1 MKRARVLVLTAL
13 LVGACSGRNSEQAF
27 FDEVASLSKEEV
39 YAQAEAY
46 AEKEKWEDARKYF
59 SFLADSFPNDPL
71 GRKASLR
78 VADTFFVRSDPESL
92 TEAQLRYRDFANRF
106 PSDPNRA
113 YALLML
119 GKCHFKQGRG
129 SGRDLTPV
137 REARAA
143 FEQVVELFPDSPHA
157 AEARELLA
165 SCLEDLARHE
175 LEVARYYLRNGR
187 PEGARLR
194 LEYLMANYP
203 NSEAAREGRPWLDLV
218 SGVPPAGEPAA
229 TPTGR

>member
-1 MKRARVLVLTAL
+1 MRPISVVLLATA
-13 LVGACSGRNSEQAF
+13 LVGACSGRNSEQQF
-27 FDEVASLSKEEV
+27 FDEVANLSKEEV
-39 YAQAEAY
+39 FARAETF

-78 VADTFFVRSDPESL
+78 VADSFFVRGDIESL
-92 TEAQLRYRDFANRF
+92 TEAQLRYRDFSNRF

-119 GKCHFKQGRG
+119 GKCHSEQGRG
-129 SGRDLTPV
+129 PGRDLTPV

-143 FEQVVELFPDSPHA
+143 FEQLIELFPDSPHA
-157 AEARELLA
+157 AEAREQLA
-165 SCLEDLARHE
+165 KCLEDLARHE
-175 LEVARYYLRNGR
+175 LEVARYYVRNGR

-194 LEYLMANYP
+194 LEFLMANYP
-203 NSEAAREGRPWLDLV
+203 NTEAAREGVPMLEMV
-218 SGVPPAGEPAA
+218 SGVSPEGAPSK
-229 TPTGR
+229 R

>member
-1 MKRARVLVLTAL
+1 MRRARVLVLAAL
-13 LVGACSGRNSEQAF
+13 LFGACSGRNSEQAF
-27 FDEVASLSKEEV
+27 FDEVASLSKEEI
-39 YAQAEAY
+39 YARAEAY
-46 AEKEKWEDARKYF
+46 AEKKKWEDARKYF

-78 VADTFFVRSDPESL
+78 VADSFFVRSDIESL

-119 GKCHFKQGRG
+119 GKCHYQQSRG
-129 SGRDLTPV
+129 PGRDLTSA
-137 REARAA
+137 REARGA
-143 FEQVVELFPDSPHA
+143 FEQMIELFPDSPHT

-165 SCLEDLARHE
+165 QCLEDLARHE

-194 LEYLMANYP
+194 LEFLMASYP
-203 NSEAAREGRPWLDLV
+203 NTEAAREGVPMLALV
-218 SGVPPAGEPAA
+218 SGESSEGEASK
-229 TPTGR
+229 R

>member
-1 MKRARVLVLTAL
+1 MRQAWVPVLTVL

-27 FDEVASLSKEEV
+27 FDEVASLSKDEV

-106 PSDPNRA
+106 PSDQNRA

-119 GKCHFKQGRG
+119 GKCHYKQGRG
-129 SGRDLTPV
+129 PGRDLSPV

-165 SCLEDLARHE
+165 ACLEDLAGHE

-194 LEYLMANYP
+194 LEHLMANFP
-203 NSEAAREGRPWLDLV
+203 NTEAAREGAPMLAQV
-218 SGVPPAGEPAA
+218 SGAPPAEAPSK
-229 TPTGR
+229 R

>member
-1 MKRARVLVLTAL
+1 MRRAWVLVAAAVLF
-13 LVGACSGRNSEQAF
+13 GACSGRNTEQAF

-39 YAQAEAY
+39 YARAEAY
-46 AEKEKWEDARKYF
+46 AERKKWEDARKYF

-71 GRKASLR
+71 GRRASLR
-78 VADTFFVRSDPESL
+78 VADSFFVHGDVESL

-119 GKCHFKQGRG
+119 GKCHYQQSRG
-129 SGRDLTPV
+129 PLRDLTSA

-143 FEQVVELFPDSPHA
+143 FEQAIELFPDSPHT

-165 SCLEDLARHE
+165 ECLETLARHE

-194 LEYLMANYP
+194 LEYLMANFP
-203 NSEAAREGRPWLDLV
+203 NTEAAREGVPMLELV
-218 SGVPPAGEPAA
+218 SGAQPQGEASK
-229 TPTGR
+229 R

>member
-1 MKRARVLVLTAL
+1 MRRVSVLVLATVL
-13 LVGACSGRNSEQAF
+13 LGACSGRNSEQAF
-27 FDEVASLSKEEV
+27 FDEVASLSKEEA
-39 YAQAEAY
+39 YARAEAF

-78 VADTFFVRSDPESL
+78 VADSFFVRRDVESL

-119 GKCHFKQGRG
+119 GKCHYEQGRG
-129 SGRDLTPV
+129 PGRDLTPV

-143 FEQVVELFPDSPHA
+143 FEQLIELFPDSPHA
-157 AEARELLA
+157 AEAREQLA
-165 SCLEDLARHE
+165 KCLEDLARHE
-175 LEVARYYLRNGR
+175 LEVARYYVRNGR

-194 LEYLMANYP
+194 LEHLMANYP
-203 NSEAAREGRPWLDLV
+203 NSEAAREGVPMLEMV
-218 SGVPPAGEPAA
+218 SGVPPDGAPSK
-229 TPTGR
+229 R

>member
-1 MKRARVLVLTAL
+1 MRRVWVLVLATL
-13 LVGACSGRNSEQAF
+13 LVGACSGRNKEQAF
-27 FDEVASLSKEEV
+27 FDEVASLSKDEV
-39 YAQAEAY
+39 YARAEAY
-46 AEKEKWEDARKYF
+46 AEKKDWEEARRYF

-106 PSDPNRA
+106 PSDPNRP
-113 YALLML
+113 YALMML
-119 GKCHFKQGRG
+119 GKCHFEQGRG

-137 REARAA
+137 REARSA

-165 SCLEDLARHE
+165 KCLEDLAGHE
-175 LEVARYYLRNGR
+175 LEVARYYLRSGR

-194 LEYLMANYP
+194 LQYLIANYP
-203 NSEAAREGRPWLDLV
+203 NTEAAREAAPILDLV
-218 SGVPPAGEPAA
+218 SGVSPDGAPAK
-229 TPTGR
+229 R